1 MIHFELISYQVSL
14 WAGWMSGSS
23 QTRLFYPFSIE
34 LTFHLGQKSVGLVG
48 VGCFWAV
55 FCPVISASVSVLV
68 PRCLTYCGSYTLVR
82 WFLQLKIVFAVW
94 SFHFSIHFRISLSVS
109 TNNSTWALIRV
120 ALNLWSVWWR
130 IDMYTVLNPPVCGH
144 GVWFC

>member
-1 MIHFELISYQVSL
+1 MHFTFRSVIHFELISYQVSL

-82 WFLQLKIVFAVW
+82 CQALPFSTRSLILGEEYRLLWAIIFSST
-94 SFHFSIHFRISLSVS
+94 SFEVYISNLSQILYS
-109 TNNSTWALIRV
+109 LR
-120 ALNLWSVWWR
+120 
-130 IDMYTVLNPPVCGH
+130 
-144 GVWFC
+144 